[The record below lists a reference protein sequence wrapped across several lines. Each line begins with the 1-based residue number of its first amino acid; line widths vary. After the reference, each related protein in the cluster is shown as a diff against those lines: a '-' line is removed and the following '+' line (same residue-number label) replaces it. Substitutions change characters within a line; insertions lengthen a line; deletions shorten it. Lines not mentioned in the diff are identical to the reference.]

1 MPEQQL
7 IETEWKGR
15 SKGTLL
21 GYKIYIFVLK
31 NFGLNVAYLLLRTI
45 VFYYFLFSY
54 RSSKAIY
61 PYFRKR
67 LGYSRFRSIISI
79 YKNYFLLGQTLSD
92 RVTVSTGYRDVFDYT
107 HDGIEKIDSLLK
119 KRQGGI
125 LISGHLGNFEISH
138 YFLENRYSISKISMV
153 TTQTEQ
159 ENIQEYL
166 SQMSTATSLELILV
180 KEDMSHIFEIHAAL
194 DKGGLVVI
202 TGDRFMA
209 GSKYLTENLLG
220 APARFPLGPFRLASR
235 LKVPVLF
242 VYVMKGKKRN
252 YRLYAR
258 TADTHANTPQLL
270 LKEYTKSME
279 WMLTKYP
286 LQWFNYFDFW
296 GDNVKK

>member
-1 MPEQQL
+1 M
-7 IETEWKGR
+7 ETEWKGR

-31 NFGLNVAYLLLRTI
+31 NFGLNAAYLLLRII

-67 LGYSRFRSIISI
+67 LGYSRFRSIRSI
-79 YKNYFLLGQTLSD
+79 YKNYYLLGQTLSD
-92 RVTVSTGYRDVFDYT
+92 RVTVSTGYRDVFKYT
-107 HDGIEKIDSLLK
+107 HDGIEKIDDLLQ

-153 TTQTEQ
+153 TTEAEQ
-159 ENIQEYL
+159 QNIQEYL

-180 KEDMSHIFEIHAAL
+180 KDDMSHIFEIHAAL
-194 DKGGLVVI
+194 DMGGLVVI

-220 APARFPLGPFRLASR
+220 APAKFPLGPFRLASR

-258 TADTHANTPQLL
+258 TADTSANTPQLL

-279 WMLTKYP
+279 WMLEKYP
-286 LQWFNYFDFW
+286 IQWFNYFDFW
-296 GDNVKK
+296 GDYSKK